1 VSQLAMYLPPALSKP
16 RVRIYA
22 AGHAISV
29 LGGWLQQIALSW
41 LIYRLT
47 GSIFLLGLTGFLLQI
62 PYLLLG
68 PFTGAVV
75 DRVPRL
81 PLLIAIDLILAALAA
96 TLAVLAAV
104 HVTDIRIYLTIA
116 TLIGIASAF
125 ELPARQS
132 LFTAIVDDDRS
143 LLPSA
148 IALSGVIFNA
158 GRMVG
163 PAIAGVM
170 LLYLSEAWCFAINAV
185 SFFGIIAALV
195 AMKLPPQTI
204 HPISPTG
211 HQPTFFESITFLWSL
226 PAVRFLLPMTACVG
240 LFGVS
245 YIHLMPSIAH
255 TFFDGTSSLV
265 GLLMSG
271 AGIGAMSAAGFL
283 SMQRGTS
290 RQARLVTIA
299 PFVLGLAILLFSLSR
314 TLPVSFVLLAVMGC
328 SIMLTSA
335 STNVL
340 IQQSVPDAWR
350 GRAISLYSMSF
361 QGMAPLGNL
370 LAGAMASWIGLPT
383 TLALNGVL
391 ILAAA
396 CVLHWRLRLEP
407 GALLRPPPVAHD
419 VS

>member
-1 VSQLAMYLPPALSKP
+1 LPQLAMYLPPALTKP

-22 AGHAISV
+22 AGHAVSV

-41 LIYRLT
+41 LVYRLT
-47 GSIFLLGLTGFLLQI
+47 GSVFLLGLTGFLLQI

-68 PFTGAVV
+68 PITGAVA

-81 PLLIAIDLILAALAA
+81 PLLIVIDLILAGLAVAL
-96 TLAVLAAV
+96 TVLAAMQ
-104 HVTDIRIYLTIA
+104 VTDIRAYLAIA

-170 LLYLSEAWCFAINAV
+170 LLYLSEAWCFAINAL
-185 SFFGIIAALV
+185 SFFGIIGALI
-195 AMKLPPQTI
+195 AMKLPPQPAPPKTAAAY
-204 HPISPTG
+204 HA
-211 HQPTFFESITFLWSL
+211 TFAESVTFLWSL

-265 GLLMSG
+265 GVLMSG
-271 AGIGAMSAAGFL
+271 AGVGAMSAAGFL

-299 PFVLGLAILLFSLSR
+299 PFILGAAILLFSMTR
-314 TLPVSFVLLAVMGC
+314 AIPAAFALLAVMGC
-328 SIMLTSA
+328 AIMMTSA

-340 IQQSVPDAWR
+340 VQQSVPDAWR
-350 GRAISLYSMSF
+350 GRAIGLYSMSF

-370 LAGAMASWIGLPT
+370 LAGTLASWIGLSA
-383 TLALNGVL
+383 TLALNGML

-396 CVLHWRLRLEP
+396 CLLHWRLRREP
-407 GALLRPPPVAHD
+407 GALLRPPPD
-419 VS
+419 VQSE